1 MMCSAKR
8 VYRYTIGCALAA
20 GLYAVAASAAVPE
33 PSGLRMDHYRAPV
46 PDTLQ
51 GAVVMHTADLARL
64 LAATP
69 PLLIDVLPA
78 PSPPPDSRPGL
89 PRLPIPHRDIPGSVW
104 WPDVGRGALTQAAE
118 ARFKQRLATVA
129 GAPPGPPIVI
139 YCLSQC
145 WMSWN
150 AAKRAVGYGYTHVI
164 WYPDGADGWQAAG
177 LQTAPA
183 QPAP

>member
-1 MMCSAKR
+1 
-8 VYRYTIGCALAA
+8 
-20 GLYAVAASAAVPE
+20 
-33 PSGLRMDHYRAPV
+33 MDHYREPV
-46 PDTLQ
+46 PDKLH
-51 GAVVMHTADLARL
+51 GAMVVHTAELAQL
-64 LAATP
+64 IAATH

-78 PSPPPDSRPGL
+78 PSPPADTRPGL
-89 PRLPIPHRDIPGSVW
+89 PRLPMPHRDIPGSVW

-118 ARFKQRLATVA
+118 SRFMQRLHAAA
-129 GAPPGPPIVI
+129 GAPPGAPMVM

-183 QPAP
+183 RAAP